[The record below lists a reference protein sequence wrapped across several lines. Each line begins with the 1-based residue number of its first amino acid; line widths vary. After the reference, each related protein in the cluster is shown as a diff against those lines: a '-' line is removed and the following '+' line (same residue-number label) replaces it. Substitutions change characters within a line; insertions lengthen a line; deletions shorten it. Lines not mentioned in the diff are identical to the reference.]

1 MAEVDANL
9 QATSVPFSV
18 LIVDDDD
25 VATEG
30 VLRSFR
36 KSQINCATVTA
47 EDGLEALEVLRG
59 QNPQKSIAEPMII
72 LLDLNMPRMN
82 GFEFLEALRADEVLR
97 SKVVFVLTT
106 SARDTDMA
114 RAYAENI
121 AGYMVKSSVGPQF
134 SRLASFLG
142 KYAEAVKLPGAHRAL

>member
-1 MAEVDANL
+1 MTKAEVA
-9 QATSVPFSV
+9 QTSSADPFSV

-25 VATEG
+25 VSTEG
-30 VLRSFR
+30 VLRSLR
-36 KSQINCATVTA
+36 KSQINCVTVTA
-47 EDGLEALEVLRG
+47 EDGVEALEILRG
-59 QNPQKSIAEPMII
+59 EHPQKSIVEPLII

-82 GFEFLEALRADEVLR
+82 GFEFLETLRADEALR

-106 SARDTDMA
+106 SSRDTDMA

-134 SRLASFLG
+134 TRLASFLG
-142 KYAEAVKLPGAHRAL
+142 KYADSVKLPGVRRGL